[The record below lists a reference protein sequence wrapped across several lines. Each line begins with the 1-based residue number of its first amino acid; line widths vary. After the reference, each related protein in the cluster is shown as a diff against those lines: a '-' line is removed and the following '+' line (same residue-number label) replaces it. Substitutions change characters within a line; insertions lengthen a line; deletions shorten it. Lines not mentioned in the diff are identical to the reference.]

1 MMVYFNHQLK
11 VVDLLVI
18 YITNEEE
25 ILMKKI
31 AQMDS
36 YSWQIHHLRDHQKTN
51 RYIIYVIIKKQTHH
65 NIVII

>member
-1 MMVYFNHQLK
+1 MMVCSNHQLK

-25 ILMKKI
+25 ILMKEK

-36 YSWQIHHLRDHQKTN
+36 YS
-51 RYIIYVIIKKQTHH
+51 
-65 NIVII
+65 

>member
-1 MMVYFNHQLK
+1 MMVCSNHHLK

-25 ILMKKI
+25 ILMKEK

-36 YSWQIHHLRDHQKTN
+36 YSW
-51 RYIIYVIIKKQTHH
+51 
-65 NIVII
+65 

>member
-51 RYIIYVIIKKQTHH
+51 PS
-65 NIVII
+65 